1 MIKLSIPSHRI
12 EEHNQWRQQKY
23 AQGSLRV
30 LRVFVRSARSYRQLE
45 SDLQCTY
52 ICMYMRHGYSYH
64 IHTDKHTHWRTH
76 TDAKTHRQTH
86 THTQRERSESQAA
99 DTSQHFASHF
109 CFVMKSRC
117 RSEAAK
123 RIKHFASLCKKVN
136 KILSAAESDEFIVAV
151 VRQLAQLTP
160 SS

>member
-1 MIKLSIPSHRI
+1 MIKMNIPSHRI
-12 EEHNQWRQQKY
+12 KEHNQWRQQKY
-23 AQGSLRV
+23 AQGSLPV

-52 ICMYMRHGYSYH
+52 VCTCVMVIVITYKQAYVHTGVR
-64 IHTDKHTHWRTH
+64 IQTLRHTDT
-76 TDAKTHRQTH
+76 KTHRQR
-86 THTQRERSESQAA
+86 QRSESQAA

-136 KILSAAESDEFIVAV
+136 KILSAAESDEFIVVV